1 MSTARIPFGIA
12 FAVALCGCGNL
23 QSIHHPFVPD
33 WGTSI
38 SIDAKQRAI
47 YTVEKTYRDQSDPYK
62 ITQQWRAICAEP
74 SPDALTAL
82 STAAAANAEAA
93 GKALSGSFSSQEG
106 AASIGLRTQTI
117 QILRDAMYRLCEG
130 YASGALDN
138 IAFSR
143 LQRRYQNIMMGLL
156 AIEQITGTVVAKQV
170 IISGSAAA
178 SVARTLAEIQAQLND
193 AMNARSGAD
202 AALAKAKTAKDGAEA
217 DLKSAENELKAVQQ
231 ANPGNDKAQAVV
243 DAKAKREAAKKTADD
258 AATAF
263 DDAGKAMKIAQA
275 NVQAYEELRKDLG
288 KVATRAM
295 TQGAFEGGGHVS
307 LINAQTAQTLS
318 TAVTTIVKEVV
329 DRDYAKETCLDAI
342 TSRDFR
348 ALAPDQFKIAV
359 YFCTLAMNADSEKV
373 DRMQQLLDALP
384 GEAKN

>member
-1 MSTARIPFGIA
+1 MSRARIPLGLA
-12 FAVALCGCGNL
+12 FAVALSGCGNL

-47 YTVEKTYRDQSDPYK
+47 YTVEKTYRDQSDPNK

-178 SVARTLAEIQAQLND
+178 SAARTLAEIQAQLND
-193 AMNARSGAD
+193 AVSARSGAD

-217 DLKSAENELKAVQQ
+217 DLKSAEDELKAAQQ

-243 DAKAKREAAKKTADD
+243 DAKAKREAAKKAAED
-258 AATAF
+258 AAAAF
-263 DDAGKAMKIAQA
+263 DDAGKAVKIAQA

-295 TQGAFEGGGHVS
+295 TLGTFEGGGHVS

-359 YFCTLAMNADSEKV
+359 YFCTLAMNADSKNVE
-373 DRMQQLLDALP
+373 RMQQLLDAVP